1 MKTIKQFVLLTG
13 LTGGLF
19 APMVGQAADEA
30 PATNSPTI
38 AARAER
44 TNEAAPA
51 PEEPVPAPAP
61 APEPA
66 APAAEQKP
74 TPPPTAAQPAEQPP
88 AVQASASVEPV
99 IALTPGAAD
108 AAITNGEKGLRL
120 NFRGVPLDMVLNYL
134 SDAAGFIIVLET
146 QMKGKVDVWSNQP
159 LSKEE
164 AVTLLNTILN
174 KNGYAAIQNGRT
186 LTIVSRDDAR
196 KKDIPVKSGNNPLK
210 IPKNDEIVTQIIP
223 VRSLNAVQLTK
234 DLAPLLPSDTTL
246 TANES
251 GNSLVMTDTQT
262 NIRRMAEIIRAL
274 DSVSSSVNSIRVFPL
289 RYADAKTVSSLIKD
303 LFPSQDSSRTG
314 GNSGGGFGRFRGG
327 FGGFPGGFPGGGG
340 DGGGA
345 DSGNGHT
352 PSTRVSAVADD
363 HSNSLVVSAPE
374 DLIPTIDEL
383 VKSVDVVVE
392 DATEVRVF
400 HLKNADP
407 SEMSD
412 LLSNL
417 FPDESNSTDATRSQ
431 PRFGFGFGPF
441 GGGQGGNNNNN
452 TANSSERMKKIG
464 RVISVPDRR
473 TASVV
478 VSAAKQ
484 LMPEIAA
491 MVEQLDTNPAKK
503 QKVFVYSLQ
512 NADVQDVQQVLQD
525 LFQTSNNSRS
535 GSSANSSQNNPLT
548 TRSQTLQQQ
557 QLSGSGSATGTSFGN
572 GNSGGGRG
580 F

>member
-1 MKTIKQFVLLTG
+1 MKTIKQFILLTG
-13 LTGGLF
+13 LAGGL
-19 APMVGQAADEA
+19 VGAMTGLAADEA
-30 PATNSPTI
+30 STTNSPGV
-38 AARAER
+38 AARAEQ
-44 TNEAAPA
+44 TNDLTPTSEQ
-51 PEEPVPAPAP
+51 PAPAAAVAEQEP
-61 APEPA
+61 APPPA
-66 APAAEQKP
+66 AAQAPEQ
-74 TPPPTAAQPAEQPP
+74 TPV
-88 AVQASASVEPV
+88 VQASAAVEPV
-99 IALTPGAAD
+99 IALTPPAAD
-108 AAITNGEKGLRL
+108 VVLPNGEKGLRL

-174 KNGYAAIQNGRT
+174 KNGFAAIQNGRT
-186 LTIVSRDDAR
+186 LTIVSREDAR

-262 NIRRMAEIIRAL
+262 NIRRIAEIIKAL

-289 RYADAKTVSSLIKD
+289 QYADAKTVSSLVKD

-314 GNSGGGFGRFRGG
+314 GGGGGGGNSFGRFRGG
-327 FGGFPGGFPGGGG
+327 FGGFPGGGGGG
-340 DGGGA
+340 DGGGS
-345 DSGNGHT
+345 DSGSGHT

-374 DLIPTIDEL
+374 DLIPTIEEL
-383 VKSVDVVVE
+383 VKSVDVVVQ

-400 HLKNADP
+400 HLQNADP

-417 FPDESNSTDATRSQ
+417 FPDDSNSTDATRSQ
-431 PRFGFGFGPF
+431 PRFGFGFSPF
-441 GGGQGGNNNNN
+441 GGGGQGGNNNNN
-452 TANSSERMKKIG
+452 TATSSERMKKIG

-484 LMPEIAA
+484 LMPEIAR
-491 MVEQLDTNPAKK
+491 MVQQLDTNPSKN

-525 LFQTSNNSRS
+525 LFQSSNNSRS

-557 QLSGSGSATGTSFGN
+557 QLSGSGSATGTSFGS
-572 GNSGGGRG
+572 GTSGGSRG